1 MLASLISKNVWQVSV
16 AVLLDKFIKTSDRL
30 AEEERER
37 RRELK
42 RSKERVKCML
52 DPLLERLTAV
62 GTGTGAGGGVGVGVG
77 QGAASA
83 LLLLLQTVMTLA
95 MTRIA
100 NIIVG
105 SGRGR
110 WRR

>member
-1 MLASLISKNVWQVSV
+1 M

-30 AEEERER
+30 AEEERVQ

-62 GTGTGAGGGVGVGVG
+62 GTGVGGGVRGVGWMK
-77 QGAASA
+77 GAVWS
-83 LLLLLQTVMTLA
+83 LLLLLRTVMRLA
-95 MTRIA
+95 VTRIA
-100 NIIVG
+100 NLSNG
-105 SGRGR
+105 SGWGGDGDDS
-110 WRR
+110 

>member
-1 MLASLISKNVWQVSV
+1 MSV

-62 GTGTGAGGGVGVGVG
+62 GTGGEGGERGWVDEGGSLVVAAATAYGDETGSD
-77 QGAASA
+77 QDR
-83 LLLLLQTVMTLA
+83 QCE
-95 MTRIA
+95 
-100 NIIVG
+100 
-105 SGRGR
+105 
-110 WRR
+110 